1 MIVAVSIL
9 VLLIVDLLISFTLVS
24 LFVSWM
30 TGVSLNEVFSLFK
43 VHKDF
48 RMVLIILTLSITGLL
63 MLPV

>member
-1 MIVAVSIL
+1 MIVVVSIL
-9 VLLIVDLLISFTLVS
+9 VLLVVDLLISFMLVS

-30 TGVSLNEVFSLFK
+30 TGVSLNEVFGFFK